1 MNKLVFFLCLCSI
14 STWGITQTI
23 CGNLSLLPNQ
33 PINLKG
39 FNGLKTYPIS
49 STTTDEN
56 GNFKSSY
63 SKSDYGVGY
72 LMSSDNKSL
81 FVILS
86 GEDIEISGEA
96 LSYIETLTIKK
107 GQQNQWFEQYA
118 KKHPR
123 REQAPS
129 AWVYL

>member
-1 MNKLVFFLCLCSI
+1 
-14 STWGITQTI
+14 
-23 CGNLSLLPNQ
+23 
-33 PINLKG
+33 
-39 FNGLKTYPIS
+39 
-49 STTTDEN
+49 
-56 GNFKSSY
+56 
-63 SKSDYGVGY
+63 
-72 LMSSDNKSL
+72 MSEDNKPL

-123 REQAPS
+123 REQAFS
-129 AWVYL
+129 ARVYL